1 MIQSIK
7 NFIIIHTITSLSLLI
22 KVFQDL
28 ESNVATVVN

>member
-1 MIQSIK
+1 MIQSLLLY
-7 NFIIIHTITSLSLLI
+7 ITTNLSI

>member
-1 MIQSIK
+1 MIQSLLLYI
-7 NFIIIHTITSLSLLI
+7 TTSLSI

>member
-7 NFIIIHTITSLSLLI
+7 NLLLYIHITSLSLLI